1 MSSVDSPPKCQDI
14 RASQDQAAVHVC
26 LLCSRRVGDPRCSVC
41 DPVTRS
47 SSPKNSGGSLTPPP
61 FLSPSKTSVPL
72 SW

>member
-14 RASQDQAAVHVC
+14 GASQDQAAVHVC
-26 LLCSRRVGDPRCSVC
+26 LLCSRSVGDPRCPVC

-47 SSPKNSGGSLTPPP
+47 SSPKNSDGSLPLPL
-61 FLSPSKTSVPL
+61 LSLSKTSVPL